1 MKPRLDVK
9 SVALGLL
16 LGLLLAVG
24 IGATQALPDGTRPIV
39 ERFQI
44 EAGDGGVGY
53 VLDTATGQVWSAG
66 QAGFAGPKLNQG
78 Q

>member
-1 MKPRLDVK
+1 MKRVLDLK
-9 SVALGLL
+9 SLAVGLL
-16 LGLLLAVG
+16 LGLLLAIG
-24 IGATQALPDGTRPIV
+24 IGAAQGIPDRTRPLV
-39 ERFQI
+39 DRFQI
-44 EAGDGGVGY
+44 ESGDGGAVY

>member
-1 MKPRLDVK
+1 MKRMLDLK
-9 SVALGLL
+9 SVAAGLL

-24 IGATQALPDGTRPIV
+24 IGATQAIPDGTRPIV
-39 ERFQI
+39 DRFQI
-44 EAGDGGVGY
+44 EAGDGGAVY
-53 VLDTATGQVWSAG
+53 VLDTATGQVWSVG